1 MTALELG
8 KTALAFDLPA
18 TDGSSYSFDSLS
30 AGEAAVIVFTCN
42 HCPYAKAWEDRIL
55 DIGREYAGRGV
66 ATATISSN
74 NAAEYPDDSFD
85 EMEARARD
93 KDFSIPYLYDESQAV
108 AHAYGAERT
117 PEVFLF
123 DSERNLRYHGAVDDN
138 QDETKVGSHY
148 LRDAIEAVLAG
159 ANPAVTETP
168 AVGCTIKW
176 K

>member
-1 MTALELG
+1 MTAMELG
-8 KTALAFDLPA
+8 TMAPAFDLPA

-30 AGEAAVIVFTCN
+30 AGNGAVIVFTCN

-55 DIGREYAGRGV
+55 DIGREYADRGV
-66 ATATISSN
+66 ATVAISSN
-74 NAAEYPDDSFD
+74 NAMEYPADSFD
-85 EMEARARD
+85 EMRARAEA
-93 KDFSIPYLYDESQAV
+93 KNFSIPYLYDESQAV

-123 DSERNLRYHGAVDDN
+123 DAGRNLRYHGAVDDH

-148 LRDAIEAVLAG
+148 LREAIEAVLAG
-159 ANPAVTETP
+159 EEPAVTKTA